1 MNQKYES
8 LFKSFTLSSGV
19 QLKNRVLMAPMSMTA
34 SGANGELTDV
44 ELAFYK
50 ARAQGVGAVVTGALV
65 SPNGKLIEHGIGID
79 NDTLLP
85 GLQKLTVAIR
95 ENGAKAIVQLYHG
108 GRLSNPALV
117 PGGHILGASPVA
129 VEREGA
135 AVPKAMTDAEI
146 ETVIEEYAQAT
157 RRAIE
162 AGFDGVEIHGAN
174 GFLMQQFF
182 SPRSNRRED
191 KWGGTLEKRMTLPL
205 EVVRRVKETV
215 AAHATS
221 PFAVGYRISPEENET
236 PGITMTDTLHFVDV
250 LAEQTLDY
258 IHISVDRFWAGPRR
272 DDSIKKSRIVMI
284 QERVGDRVPVIGVGG
299 LLTPDDVVQA
309 LETGVPLIS
318 LGHAMVMNPEWVAL
332 VQSGREQEIKTTLS
346 RSAQKEL
353 MIPDVFRGMITN
365 TPGWFQVVD

>member
-182 SPRSNRRED
+182 SPAPTE
-191 KWGGTLEKRMTLPL
+191 E
-205 EVVRRVKETV
+205 
-215 AAHATS
+215 
-221 PFAVGYRISPEENET
+221 RIN
-236 PGITMTDTLHFVDV
+236 G
-250 LAEQTLDY
+250 AE
-258 IHISVDRFWAGPRR
+258 RWRNA
-272 DDSIKKSRIVMI
+272 
-284 QERVGDRVPVIGVGG
+284 
-299 LLTPDDVVQA
+299 
-309 LETGVPLIS
+309 
-318 LGHAMVMNPEWVAL
+318 
-332 VQSGREQEIKTTLS
+332 
-346 RSAQKEL
+346 
-353 MIPDVFRGMITN
+353 
-365 TPGWFQVVD
+365 